1 MRNKYHIK
9 AFTVF
14 ELLISMTLSGILVA
28 FAFMG
33 FNQLQHLFTDYT
45 KQSNF
50 IVEMNQLNTAF
61 FNLSEKANVI
71 EKENDKTFVFKTDSD
86 QVKLLLEDNNILLKF
101 KSHTDTF
108 HFAPKKT
115 EFRTLHFTN
124 ETPSNLVLQFDTD
137 VFFKSQ
143 KFHVSFQKE
152 YDAEHILKTATELF
166 PPDELN

>member
-1 MRNKYHIK
+1 MRNKHYIK

-45 KQSNF
+45 KQSSF
-50 IVEMNQLNTAF
+50 IAEINQLNTAF
-61 FNLSEKANVI
+61 FNLSEKANLI
-71 EKENDKTFVFKTDSD
+71 EKENDKTLVFKTDSNL
-86 QVKLLLEDNNILLKF
+86 VKLLLEENTILLKF

-108 HFAPKKT
+108 HLEPKKT
-115 EFRTLHFTN
+115 EVKTLNFTN
-124 ETPSNLVLQFDTD
+124 EMPSNLVLQFDTD

-143 KFHVSFQKE
+143 KFHVSFRKE
-152 YDAEHILKTATELF
+152 YDAEHILKTVTELF

>member
-1 MRNKYHIK
+1 MRNKYYIK

-45 KQSNF
+45 KQSTF
-50 IVEMNQLNTAF
+50 IAEINQLNSAF
-61 FNLSEKANVI
+61 FNLSENADFI
-71 EKENDKTFVFKTDSD
+71 EKQNDKTLVFKTDSTNVSLIL
-86 QVKLLLEDNNILLKF
+86 QETNILLKF

-108 HFAPKKT
+108 HFETQKT
-115 EFRTLHFTN
+115 EIKTLNLTA

-137 VFFKSQ
+137 VFFRNQ
-143 KFHVSFQKE
+143 KFHVSFHKY
-152 YDAEHILKTATELF
+152 YDAEHILKTTTELF
-166 PPDELN
+166 PPDELH

>member
-1 MRNKYHIK
+1 MRNKYYIK

-33 FNQLQHLFTDYT
+33 FNQLQHLFIDYT

-50 IVEMNQLNTAF
+50 IVEINQLNTAF
-61 FNLSEKANVI
+61 FNLSEKADLI
-71 EKENDKTFVFKTDSD
+71 EKENDKTLVFKTDSD
-86 QVKLLLEDNNILLKF
+86 QVKLLLEENNILLKF

-108 HFAPKKT
+108 HFAPKKM
-115 EFRTLHFTN
+115 EFKTLNLNN
-124 ETPSNLVLQFDTD
+124 ETPSNLVFQFDTD
-137 VFFKSQ
+137 VYFKSQ
-143 KFHVSFQKE
+143 KFHVSFRKE
-152 YDAEHILKTATELF
+152 YDSEQTLKTTTELF